1 MKRLLIAPLLLLIT
15 SCSTQ
20 QVNQP
25 VIERE
30 PTSAISEEI
39 DEFDNSTR
47 WNYSLWSTNKVS
59 NDYGKLE
66 EVSLSL
72 TCTKYAQ
79 PQSYSRGS
87 VRFVISPPSSLRLSY
102 GGNYADFKWD
112 DAQPELIEYDHQS
125 GSYGDYAYFYYPKKL
140 LRKLTNHQK
149 LQIRYSTLTQ
159 GLQTAEFALTGK
171 NKSYFNYFP
180 IEKDIAELIKKCDSI

>member
-1 MKRLLIAPLLLLIT
+1 MKRLLIPLLLLIT

-20 QVNQP
+20 QVNDP

-30 PTSAISEEI
+30 PSSAISEEI
-39 DEFDNSTR
+39 DDFDNSTR
-47 WNYSLWSTNKVS
+47 WNYSLSSVNKVS
-59 NDYGKLE
+59 NNYGKLIK
-66 EVSLSL
+66 VRLSL
-72 TCTKYAQ
+72 TCKKYAQ
-79 PQSYSRGS
+79 PKSYSRGS
-87 VRFVISPPSSLRLSY
+87 IHFALSPQSSLRLSY

-112 DAQPELIEYDHQS
+112 DAQPELIEYEHHS
-125 GSYGDYAYFYYPKKL
+125 GSYGDYAYFYNPRKL

-171 NKSYFNYFP
+171 NKSFFNYFP